1 MLNELTCLSTIG
13 KSRYVWKKFLPYLIL
28 LFLFINSCKDAEP
41 TAPQD
46 TPTDQ
51 PLAEKTIGPGG
62 GILETEDFKL
72 EISAGTLTE
81 ETELKL
87 YPDKDENPYP
97 DNNLTKRYLI
107 EGFPSDYKN
116 PIIVKIKYS
125 GNLGKSNYITFGEK
139 VFIPSMAKE
148 DFADKFIPATDSAG
162 FLKATIPYPD
172 KESQL
177 LKIYNTEQN
186 KGWTIKFG
194 GIFSNTEVTTPQEHF
209 KMIWLASGPAN
220 IEGMRSVGEYL
231 EKSYSKF
238 LEPDLGFT
246 YENRTSWPVDVSIK
260 KLETAAGFYTPSLR
274 GRNYGNIAIDTDYFL
289 TPSVKYTC
297 IHEYFHLVQ
306 DLYDPRPAPLHASIF
321 NFQHYWVDEAASSW
335 SELLL
340 SDDPN
345 YLPSGLP
352 ANNIAPFNGFQR
364 GAEGSFEKARDH
376 GYGMSCAIIYL
387 AERYGKGVVKKIFD
401 NIKEGKHPIDAIRM
415 AAESPQLWLEEF
427 FKDYLTNSRWN
438 NSQMLS
444 VPYGT
449 IATITPS
456 TTNVSFDEN
465 YPDISARYFRYTLS
479 GSFKEE
485 SELVFTLKNGTA
497 IDNDLTILKKKS
509 GENALLL
516 DNSFDPEIR
525 VNKIAEL
532 AKDGYDLICIVTN
545 SKANSPYTSVTPMTL
560 DVKLESTA
568 DIIKKYTR
576 AYIDLH
582 IKGYFN
588 RANSDTSFGEDPY
601 FEYYTTDSP
610 DQVGSTSKINFTS
623 SWNKTRTDN
632 YPVEGTI
639 VTNSGVINIIFSE
652 NFDTIL
658 TYTETFSV
666 NWPGWYTING
676 NVSVK
681 NIPFYE
687 KNWDNSETF
696 MLNLQ
701 KETCGYL
708 VSRSYNHVW
717 WDGSSYI
724 FSRNECDDD
733 SYIKITVYED

>member
-41 TAPQD
+41 TAPRD
-46 TPTDQ
+46 TPQDQ
-51 PLAEKTIGPGG
+51 PLAEKNIGPEG

-81 ETELKL
+81 EAKLKL

-97 DNNLTKRYLI
+97 DNSLTKRYLI

-116 PIIVKIKYS
+116 PIRIKIKYS
-125 GNLGKSNYITFGEK
+125 GSLGKSNYITFGEK

-172 KESQL
+172 KEAQF
-177 LKIYNTEQN
+177 LKIYNAEQN

-238 LEPDLGFT
+238 LEPDLGFS
-246 YENRTSWPVDVSIK
+246 YENRTNWPVDVSIK
-260 KLETAAGFYTPSLR
+260 KLETTVNAFYTPSLR
-274 GRNYGNIAIDTDYFL
+274 GRNYGNISINSDYFL
-289 TPSVKYTC
+289 NPSVKYTC

-321 NFQHYWVDEAASSW
+321 NFQHYWVMEAASSW
-335 SELLL
+335 SELLF

-387 AERYGKGVVKKIFD
+387 AGRYGKGVVKKIFD
-401 NIKEGKHPIDAIRM
+401 NIKAGKHPIDAIRIS
-415 AAESPQLWLEEF
+415 AESPQLWLEDF

-438 NSQMLS
+438 NSQLLS

-449 IATITPS
+449 IKTITPL
-456 TTNVSFDEN
+456 TTDVSFNED
-465 YPDISARYFRYTLS
+465 YPDLSARYYRFSLS
-479 GSFKEE
+479 GSFNET

-497 IDNDLTILKKKS
+497 IDNDLTILKKRPN
-509 GENALLL
+509 ENALIL
-516 DNSFDPEIR
+516 DYSLDPKIS
-525 VNKIAEL
+525 VSKIADL
-532 AKDGYDLICIVTN
+532 AKDGYDIICIVTN
-545 SKANSPYTSVTPMTL
+545 SKSNSPYTSVTPMTL
-560 DVKLESTA
+560 EVKLESIA
-568 DIIKKYTR
+568 NIVKKYKKG
-576 AYIDLH
+576 YIDLH
-582 IKGYFN
+582 IKGYYIWN
-588 RANSDTSFGEDPY
+588 GVEDSHTLHYYNTYTGDQSGSFIN
-601 FEYYTTDSP
+601 DSTF
-610 DQVGSTSKINFTS
+610 SS
-623 SWNKTRTDN
+623 SWYYKRIDD
-632 YPVEGTI
+632 YPVAGTEVTQSGTI
-639 VTNSGVINIIFSE
+639 EVIFSQK
-652 NFDTIL
+652 FDKIIL
-658 TYTETFSV
+658 YTETNFV
-666 NWPGWYTING
+666 NWPGWYTTHEGVI
-676 NVSVK
+676 VK

-687 KNWDNSETF
+687 TNYYNSDTY
-696 MLNLQ
+696 LL
-701 KETCGYL
+701 KSGAETCGYL
-708 VSRSYNHVW
+708 VSRNHQHVW
-717 WDGSSYI
+717 YDGSSVT
-724 FSRNECDDD
+724 FSRNECDED
-733 SYIKITVYED
+733 SYIKITLYED